1 MEGLP
6 MEEARKN
13 KSHVQSLAR
22 ALRLLETLA
31 GAEREMT
38 LTELSE
44 ILEWPKST
52 VHGVL
57 TTLRDF
63 RFVDQSPPNGR
74 YRLGVRLFEY
84 GQKAARNWGIREI
97 AMPAMRKLNAQFGEM
112 VQLATEDAGE
122 VFYLDKIDSTHIIRI
137 VSDIGARL
145 PMHCSGLG
153 KALLAFRPYSEAR
166 SILMRNGMRR
176 MTSRTIT
183 EPALM
188 EDELNKIRIQGYAS
202 DNQEIMEGLCC
213 VAAPIRDKEGVVK
226 YAVSVSGLAERLTGP
241 YMEQIKD
248 AVIAAANEISQNM
261 GYNLQQE

>member
-1 MEGLP
+1 
-6 MEEARKN
+6 MEEATKN

-22 ALRLLETLA
+22 ALKLLETLA
-31 GAEREMT
+31 SVEREMT
-38 LTELSE
+38 LTE
-44 ILEWPKST
+44 IADMLEWPKST

-57 TTLRDF
+57 TTLRDY
-63 RFVDQSPPNGR
+63 RFVDQSPSNGR

-97 AMPAMRKLNAQFGEM
+97 ALPVMQKLNTQCGEM

-122 VFYLDKIDSTHIIRI
+122 VFYLEKIDSTHIIRI

-153 KALLAFRPYSEAR
+153 KVLLAYRSPAEAR

-176 MTSRTIT
+176 MTNRTIT

-188 EDELNKIRIQGYAS
+188 EAELGKIRKQGYAA

-226 YAVSVSGLAERLTGP
+226 YAISISGLAERLTGP
-241 YMEQIKD
+241 YQEQIKD
-248 AVIAAANEISQNM
+248 AVVAAAAEISQNM
-261 GYNLQQE
+261 GYREAQE